1 MQNEKN
7 IWQAFKQGNRNALA
21 LIFKNHYSALHNYGL
36 RISNNVATTEDCL
49 QDFFL
54 YLFEHRE
61 NLSDL
66 DTIRPY
72 LFKSFRRMLLRQ
84 INKTSANN
92 LSITP
97 IDIPIPDIQFSKED
111 MMIEQEVKV
120 FQNATLLEMLNK
132 LPKRQREVIYLRYYN
147 DLSIKEIEEIMSISY
162 QGVVNKLH
170 RAIQSLKQNPKLQS
184 LAKYLTT
191 IILISVNF

>member
-1 MQNEKN
+1 MQNEKK
-7 IWQAFKQGNRNALA
+7 IWQAFKQGDRNALA
-21 LIFKNHYSALHNYGL
+21 TIFQTHYSALHNYGL
-36 RISNNVATTEDCL
+36 RICGEMALTEDCL
-49 QDFFL
+49 QDFFI

-66 DTIRPY
+66 NTIRPY

-84 INKTSANN
+84 MNTSKSKNF
-92 LSITP
+92 SITP

-111 MMIEQEVKV
+111 LMIAQEVEA
-120 FQNATLLEMLNK
+120 FQNTILLEMLNN

-147 DLSIKEIEEIMSISY
+147 GLNINEIEDIMSISY

-170 RAIQSLKQNPKLQS
+170 RAIKSLKQNPKLQS

-191 IILISVNF
+191 FVLFLFF